1 MQLEGRIK
9 VATACELAQ
18 LSRAGFYREYVEHA
32 PRKAEVALRDAIQRI
47 TLENPFYGYRRVA
60 AELRHQGWVVNHKC
74 VLRLTRLDNL
84 LSLRRRKF
92 VLTTDSRHCFGVYA
106 NLAESVKLV
115 TLNQLWVADITYIRL
130 REAFIYLAV
139 VLDAF
144 SRKVLG
150 WELDETLE
158 TRLPLAALDRALA
171 NRVIPAGIVHHS
183 DRGLQYASKE
193 YLTRLLD
200 HGFLISMS
208 RAGSPWENGRAESFM
223 KTLKYEEVHLQQY
236 RDLKDA
242 RRSIG
247 HFLEEVY
254 NRKRLHSALGY
265 QAPVAFETLHEQ
277 QRPAFA

>member
-1 MQLEGRIK
+1 MQLEGKIEI
-9 VATACELAQ
+9 ATACELAQ
-18 LSRAGFYREYVEHA
+18 ISRAGFYREYVEHA
-32 PRKAEVALRDAIQRI
+32 PRQAEVGLRDAIQRVA
-47 TLENPFYGYRRVA
+47 LANPFYGYRRLT
-60 AELRHQGWVVNHKC
+60 AELRQQGWVVNGKC

-92 VLTTDSRHCFGVYA
+92 VVTTESRHCYGLYP

-115 TLNQLWVADITYIRL
+115 TVNQLWVADITYVRL

-144 SRKVLG
+144 SRKLLG
-150 WELDETLE
+150 WALDETLE

-171 NRVIPAGIVHHS
+171 NRLIPAGIVHHS
-183 DRGLQYASKE
+183 DRGFQYASKE
-193 YLTRLLD
+193 YITRLLD

-208 RAGSPWENGRAESFM
+208 RAGSPWENARAESFM
-223 KTLKYEEVHLQQY
+223 KTLKCEEVHLRKY
-236 RDLKDA
+236 RDLNDA

-254 NRKRLHSALGY
+254 NCNRLHSALGY
-265 QAPVAFETLHEQ
+265 QSPVAFETQHAQ
-277 QRPAFA
+277 QRHAFA